1 MATAVIMPKQ
11 GQSVESCIIGKWHK
25 KEGDSVSVG
34 EILFTYE
41 TDKAAFEETA
51 KVDGI
56 VLGVFFLEGD
66 DVPCLT
72 TVCAIGAAGEDIS
85 SLRPVSATSAGAPAA
100 SSAGSTLSAVP
111 VVPTAPST
119 PAPAPAVPSASAR
132 PDRISPRA
140 ENLAER
146 TGADLRFAEG
156 TGPAGRVIER
166 DVRRLVDEGRLATPA
181 AREAN
186 AALPGAV
193 EGTGFGGRVST
204 ADLASPVFTTSF
216 VAPVATPVPSAPTTD
231 GPEYVEEKLPNIRK
245 VIAKAM
251 HQSISTMAQ
260 LTLDTSF
267 DATEILSLRA
277 KWKKA
282 RESGLTESL
291 GLAVAAANPTLND
304 ILLFAVSRVLK
315 NHRACNAHFFDDR
328 MVYFNRV
335 HLGMAVDTPRGL
347 MVPTIFN
354 ADLLDLAGIA
364 REARAVADACQ
375 KGTVVPDQ
383 LKGGT
388 FTLTNLGTLGI
399 ESFTPV
405 INPPQTCILGVNT
418 LVTRV
423 KDVDGRAV
431 PYQAMTLSLTFD
443 HRALDGAPAARFLK
457 DLKAALENFPLL
469 LMK

>member
-1 MATAVIMPKQ
+1 M
-11 GQSVESCIIGKWHK
+11 
-25 KEGDSVSVG
+25 
-34 EILFTYE
+34 
-41 TDKAAFEETA
+41 
-51 KVDGI
+51 
-56 VLGVFFLEGD
+56 
-66 DVPCLT
+66 
-72 TVCAIGAAGEDIS
+72 
-85 SLRPVSATSAGAPAA
+85 
-100 SSAGSTLSAVP
+100 
-111 VVPTAPST
+111 
-119 PAPAPAVPSASAR
+119 
-132 PDRISPRA
+132 
-140 ENLAER
+140 
-146 TGADLRFAEG
+146 
-156 TGPAGRVIER
+156 
-166 DVRRLVDEGRLATPA
+166 
-181 AREAN
+181 
-186 AALPGAV
+186 PGAL

-204 ADLASPVFTTSF
+204 ADLAAPVFTTISQT
-216 VAPVATPVPSAPTTD
+216 PVAAAAVPVTD
-231 GPEYVEEKLPNIRK
+231 GPEFVEEKLPNIRK

-251 HQSISTMAQ
+251 HQSISSMAQ

-304 ILLFAVSRVLK
+304 IILFAVSRVLK
-315 NHRACNAHFFDDR
+315 NHRSCNAHFFDDR
-328 MVYFNRV
+328 MVTFNRV

-347 MVPTIFN
+347 MVPTIVN

-388 FTLTNLGTLGI
+388 FTITNLGTLGI

-469 LMK
+469 LMR

>member
-25 KEGDSVSVG
+25 REGDPVAVG

-56 VLGVFFLEGD
+56 LLGVFFLEGD

-72 TVCAIGAAGEDIS
+72 TVCAIGQPGEDVA
-85 SLRPVSATSAGAPAA
+85 SLRPGSATSAGAPSVLPAA
-100 SSAGSTLSAVP
+100 TAAPAVSIPSA
-111 VVPTAPST
+111 
-119 PAPAPAVPSASAR
+119 APAPAAPAAAAPSASAK

-181 AREAN
+181 AQTAYAN
-186 AALPGAV
+186 MPGAL

-204 ADLASPVFTTSF
+204 ADLAAPVFTTISQT
-216 VAPVATPVPSAPTTD
+216 PVAAAAVPVTD
-231 GPEYVEEKLPNIRK
+231 GPEFVEEKLPNIRK

-251 HQSISTMAQ
+251 HQSISSMAQ

-304 ILLFAVSRVLK
+304 IILFAVSRVLK
-315 NHRACNAHFFDDR
+315 NHRSCNAHFFDDR
-328 MVYFNRV
+328 MVTFNRV

-388 FTLTNLGTLGI
+388 FTITNLGTLGI

-469 LMK
+469 LMR

>member
-25 KEGDSVSVG
+25 KEGDAVVVG
-34 EILFTYE
+34 ELLFTYE

-56 VLGVFFLEGD
+56 LLGIFFQEGD

-72 TVCAIGAAGEDIS
+72 PVCAIGAAGEDVS
-85 SLRPVSATSAGAPAA
+85 VLRPGSATLAGATAAQAAPAA
-100 SSAGSTLSAVP
+100 TPAVAP
-111 VVPTAPST
+111 V
-119 PAPAPAVPSASAR
+119 PAPAAASEAPSAPSAPSASAR

-146 TGADLRFAEG
+146 SGADLRFAEG

-166 DVRRLVDEGRLATPA
+166 DVRRLVDEGRLVTPA
-181 AREAN
+181 AQ
-186 AALPGAV
+186 AAYAVRPGALD
-193 EGTGFGGRVST
+193 GTGFGGRVST
-204 ADLASPVFTTSF
+204 ADLAAPVFAA
-216 VAPVATPVPSAPTTD
+216 APVSAVAD
-231 GPEYVEEKLPNIRK
+231 GPESVEEKLPNIRK

-282 RESGLTESL
+282 RESGLSESL
-291 GLAVAAANPTLND
+291 GLSVAAANPTLND

-315 NHRACNAHFFDDR
+315 NHRACNAHFHDDR

-423 KDVDGRAV
+423 RDVDGRAV

-469 LMK
+469 LMR